1 MPAGGLKSPHRLTV
15 RDRWHHTGLAP
26 EAQGLCI
33 LFEKRGN
40 IVESEIGHKPNFD
53 TTGLSM
59 EAKCNPARNEDNS
72 ALPVREQ
79 KADQATGLLEARG
92 LAEALCPDPRA
103 RPCVRT
109 VRQWQKMRLI
119 PFIKIGGKVLFDP
132 VQVRRALDSRFTVA
146 AR

>member
-1 MPAGGLKSPHRLTV
+1 
-15 RDRWHHTGLAP
+15 
-26 EAQGLCI
+26 
-33 LFEKRGN
+33 
-40 IVESEIGHKPNFD
+40 
-53 TTGLSM
+53 M
-59 EAKCNPARNEDNS
+59 EEKCNLARNGETN
-72 ALPVREQ
+72 ALPVRED
-79 KADQATGLLEARG
+79 KPHPATGLLEARG

-132 VQVRRALDSRFTVA
+132 VQVRRALDSRFTVS